1 MNESS
6 ATTSMDVD
14 EMAMVGLT
22 PVSSKLIKAPRVK
35 ETPIHFEC
43 KLIQTVDLPNENLDD
58 KYTVVFGEVIGIHID
73 DEFILPSGQIDIA
86 KLHPIARMGYQDYS
100 EVTGETVFTMVR
112 PGIRE

>member
-1 MNESS
+1 MISS
-6 ATTSMDVD
+6 TVHHKSFY
-14 EMAMVGLT
+14 
-22 PVSSKLIKAPRVK
+22 VSYY
-35 ETPIHFEC
+35 E
-43 KLIQTVDLPNENLDD
+43 NNLDD
-58 KYTVVFGEVIGIHID
+58 RYTVVFGEVIGIHID